1 MDNTQQD
8 LIDAVL
14 SSEGVDDDVLL
25 AVERLGDAAFDE
37 LSQRLRTGLL
47 APLQQV
53 LALRTLSRLTRQNC
67 AMRKEEVLEL
77 AVDRF
82 RSDSRIVRSGA
93 VNTAIWTAITLE
105 ENPKLATR
113 QENRPGATPGLRA
126 RVKKA
131 LSHAVQLGIDEEQ
144 AEFARAYLTH

>member
-14 SSEGVDDDVLL
+14 GSEGVDDDVPL

-53 LALRTLSRLTRQNC
+53 LALRTLSRLTKKSWRASN
-67 AMRKEEVLEL
+67 L
-77 AVDRF
+77 A
-82 RSDSRIVRSGA
+82 SR
-93 VNTAIWTAITLE
+93 
-105 ENPKLATR
+105 
-113 QENRPGATPGLRA
+113 
-126 RVKKA
+126 
-131 LSHAVQLGIDEEQ
+131 
-144 AEFARAYLTH
+144 